1 MSNMHDELLKRAE
14 EAFGTYKVDYTEYSK
29 QQKKGVYIEKVIFN
43 DPATIILWS
52 NGEKTIVKCGDG
64 ETFDPEK
71 GLAMAIVKYVY
82 GNKGNYYNEF
92 KKWLPKDKEESKGEH
107 VNLIKIKRAINTL
120 ILYDDYLNNE
130 LWKLKDYLKEA
141 IKEK

>member
-29 QQKKGVYIEKVIFN
+29 KQKKGVYVEKVIFN

-52 NGEKTIVKCGDG
+52 NGDKTVVKCIDG

-71 GLAMAIVKYVY
+71 GLAMAIAKYVY
-82 GNKGNYYNEF
+82 GNKGNYYNEI
-92 KKWLPKDKEESKGEH
+92 KKWLPKDKE
-107 VNLIKIKRAINTL
+107 
-120 ILYDDYLNNE
+120 D
-130 LWKLKDYLKEA
+130 
-141 IKEK
+141 

>member
-1 MSNMHDELLKRAE
+1 MSKMYDELLKRAE
-14 EAFGTYKVDYTEYSK
+14 EDFGTYKVDYTEYSK

-52 NGEKTIVKCGDG
+52 NGDKTVVKCIDG

-71 GLAMAIVKYVY
+71 GLAMAIAKYVY
-82 GNKGNYYNEF
+82 GNIGIYYEEF

-107 VNLIKIKRAINTL
+107 VDLIKIKRAINRYSTT
-120 ILYDDYLNNE
+120 I
-130 LWKLKDYLKEA
+130 
-141 IKEK
+141 I

>member
-1 MSNMHDELLKRAE
+1 MSNIYGELLEMAYG
-14 EAFGTYKVDYTEYSK
+14 AFNGYKVDYTEYSK

-52 NGEKTIVKCGDG
+52 NGDKTVVKCIDG

-82 GNKGNYYNEF
+82 GNKGNYYGYL
-92 KKWLPKDKEESKGEH
+92 KTLLPKE
-107 VNLIKIKRAINTL
+107 
-120 ILYDDYLNNE
+120 
-130 LWKLKDYLKEA
+130 
-141 IKEK
+141 KEK